1 MIGDRIVTDDYEQY
15 ELKLNCWRTLL
26 GLLHKCCGKF
36 FGKKPC
42 KIDEANS
49 IDDDREIVRLI
60 LDKYKNHPSF
70 FFVSIKRLH
79 YEFTT
84 YTTLQ
89 DYYTIQLYNTT
100 GNDTPR
106 SKRL

>member
-49 IDDDREIVRLI
+49 IDDDREIFRLI
-60 LDKYKNHPSF
+60 LDKYKNHPSLLVQNAEPF
-70 FFVSIKRLH
+70 QTFYFNKVSLAS
-79 YEFTT
+79 T
-84 YTTLQ
+84 
-89 DYYTIQLYNTT
+89 
-100 GNDTPR
+100 
-106 SKRL
+106 